1 MYLLKKYTQFMLLK
15 YKFLVR
21 KLESNILII

>member
-1 MYLLKKYTQFMLLK
+1 MCLLKKYTQFMLLK